1 MKILMNPGAYHSR
14 FISKRT
20 ESLLCRTVLTE
31 AQVLSELAGHRR
43 VTRSLRAGRS
53 SQCYRFSRKHRFSQS
68 WQVIAELHV
77 LSGLPVPEPVS
88 YPFQRYVPWLRID
101 S

>member
-43 VTRSLRAGRS
+43 VTRSLRATG
-53 SQCYRFSRKHRFSQS
+53 
-68 WQVIAELHV
+68 
-77 LSGLPVPEPVS
+77 SGTRVVS
-88 YPFQRYVPWLRID
+88 V
-101 S
+101 SKVCAMASN